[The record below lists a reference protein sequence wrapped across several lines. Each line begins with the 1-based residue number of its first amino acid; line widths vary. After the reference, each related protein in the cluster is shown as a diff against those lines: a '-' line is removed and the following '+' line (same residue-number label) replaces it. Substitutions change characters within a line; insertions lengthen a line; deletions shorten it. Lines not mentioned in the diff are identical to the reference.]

1 MISMSLTR
9 FISSTFSAGQF
20 ITCFLCS
27 IILLLLL
34 KWHLHAFGSVR
45 GAARI
50 ILECCLSCL
59 LVKMLIP
66 INLPFQIS
74 IYDSRILG
82 TIIYPLTIPFPR
94 TAINCYTVFLII
106 WPIGIL
112 ITVVIRIRRYM
123 KLTRVIHKYTV
134 AEECLDRNIAEA
146 LNKNFKSGY
155 RICVIPAKISP
166 AVTGFLHPTVI
177 LPENENNRMEDIGL
191 IMRHESAHFYQRHLW
206 FSLIMDV
213 VGIIEWWNPIIPLLK
228 KNSDLLMEYLADEEA
243 TENCTYD
250 EKLHYACLLLDTE
263 KLMHKK
269 PVSGFPSASRKFS
282 SRERSINACR
292 IHHLMDDDQKVDGHK
307 KMLLCAL
314 FCLLTFCSFI
324 FVLEP
329 DTIQMEIIRQ
339 QEQPTDG
346 LIITED
352 NAYIKNTSDG
362 YELYVDGNLFMTFS
376 EKGDIPEDFQHLPMQ
391 D

>member
-1 MISMSLTR
+1 MSL
-9 FISSTFSAGQF
+9 
-20 ITCFLCS
+20 
-27 IILLLLL
+27 
-34 KWHLHAFGSVR
+34 
-45 GAARI
+45 
-50 ILECCLSCL
+50 
-59 LVKMLIP
+59 
-66 INLPFQIS
+66 
-74 IYDSRILG
+74 
-82 TIIYPLTIPFPR
+82 
-94 TAINCYTVFLII
+94 
-106 WPIGIL
+106 
-112 ITVVIRIRRYM
+112 
-123 KLTRVIHKYTV
+123 
-134 AEECLDRNIAEA
+134 
-146 LNKNFKSGY
+146 
-155 RICVIPAKISP
+155 
-166 AVTGFLHPTVI
+166 
-177 LPENENNRMEDIGL
+177 
-191 IMRHESAHFYQRHLW
+191 
-206 FSLIMDV
+206 
-213 VGIIEWWNPIIPLLK
+213 GIIEWWNPIIPLLK

-352 NAYIKNTSDG
+352 NAYIKKTSDG